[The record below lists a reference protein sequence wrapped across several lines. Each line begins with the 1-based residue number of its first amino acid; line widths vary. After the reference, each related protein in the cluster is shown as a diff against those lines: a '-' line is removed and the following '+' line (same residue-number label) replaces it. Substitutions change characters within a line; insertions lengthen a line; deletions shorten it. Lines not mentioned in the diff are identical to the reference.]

1 MTKEEK
7 YAYWLQLA
15 QYDLDTAQTMYAG
28 GSWFYV
34 VFMCQQALEKLS
46 KGLDNFYID
55 DNVPK
60 THNITFILAK
70 IESSL
75 SLTVKP
81 EIYDLIDTLSS
92 HYLNNRYPG
101 FTVPPNIH
109 IDKNKATD
117 LLERTKEAFT
127 WLLTLKK

>member
-15 QYDLDTAQTMYAG
+15 QYDLDTAQAMFAG
-28 GSWFYV
+28 GIWFYV

-46 KGLDNFYID
+46 KGLYNFYID

-60 THNITFILAK
+60 IHNISFILAK
-70 IESSL
+70 VETSL

-81 EIYDLIDTLSS
+81 EVYDLIDTLLPITSI
-92 HYLNNRYPG
+92 
-101 FTVPPNIH
+101 TVIQIFLQH
-109 IDKNKATD
+109 RAYI
-117 LLERTKEAFT
+117 LIEVRRQIYWKEPRRHLHGY
-127 WLLTLKK
+127 WH